1 MAQSATELADRVDA
15 DPAPPGPARI
25 SGGHLAAKA
34 VKAEGVD
41 IIFTLCG
48 DDIYDIY
55 DGCVDDGIRV
65 IDVRHSLPPI
75 SAGQGGHHPG
85 GRSHCSAPKYQWSR
99 ARGPAGQLVD
109 DYAPAEVTFPVG
121 PATTSCTNFRNISHR
136 RLEQIAGSRTNP
148 LSKEGKAS

>member
-48 DDIYDIY
+48 DDIYDIYDIY

-109 DYAPAEVTFPVG
+109 DYAPTGSDIPRG
-121 PATTSCTNFRNISHR
+121 PGNHQ
-136 RLEQIAGSRTNP
+136 LH
-148 LSKEGKAS
+148 